1 MERHSG
7 DVLRMSFQR
16 LHTRLVLVVPYL
28 DEAVVCAGD
37 QVRLVTSRVVI
48 QTVHA
53 LLVTLKCEIG
63 GAGT

>member
-37 QVRLVTSRVVI
+37 QVRLVASRVVI
-48 QTVHA
+48 
-53 LLVTLKCEIG
+53 
-63 GAGT
+63 